1 VATVGASAGFLRVDI
16 SNVGQADLVARQIE
30 IIGVDHDP
38 DRVRLAE
45 AAALRIPVTSRPKFQ
60 VDDLR
65 EKLVSFASGSLAQRR
80 V

>member
-1 VATVGASAGFLRVDI
+1 ML
-16 SNVGQADLVARQIE
+16 DLGSGHGLLAFALSLSHQGEV
-30 IIGVDHDP
+30 IGVDHDP
-38 DRVRLAE
+38 DRVRVAE